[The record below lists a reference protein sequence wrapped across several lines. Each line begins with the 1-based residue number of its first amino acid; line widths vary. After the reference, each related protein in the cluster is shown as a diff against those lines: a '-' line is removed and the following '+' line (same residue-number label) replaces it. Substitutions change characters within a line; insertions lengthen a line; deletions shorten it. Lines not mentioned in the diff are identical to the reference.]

1 MQQDA
6 LFPLDAIT
14 GTGRPYPWPTAQAE
28 PEPETPAENP
38 DQLAF
43 DDESGEAA

>member
-14 GTGRPYPWPTAQAE
+14 GTGRPYPWATVQ
-28 PEPETPAENP
+28 PEPESETMTVNP

-43 DDESGEAA
+43 DDEGGEAA